1 MVALLNGCSWIP
13 GPTRTPHFRRRFRRK
28 ACVSRVIGIRRGA
41 KSFAAS
47 PICPRPA
54 RRLRVTHG
62 SSHGP
67 PPSLAISPEQTGA
80 SKSAWNGASP
90 PSSSFICTERLPVT
104 RSDCTVVAATS
115 GRVEENTLTP
125 RQFAETLDRTAAG
138 GPAAVVFGPEDNG
151 LTTAERRLC
160 HVTVRIPSAPEQP
173 SLNLAQAVLVLAYEL
188 SMVGCPEQAELRE
201 RVSAAEFETVMDALR
216 GALVEIG
223 YLNHANPHAIMAELR
238 DLFWRGA
245 PTAREIALLR
255 GLARQVAWAAR
266 QARQTGDGGRV

>member
-1 MVALLNGCSWIP
+1 MAVRTAVRFVMLRPRQAANVAAACRALKNMGFAHLVLTEALPGSTEARALAYGAWDVLDAAQTASSLN
-13 GPTRTPHFRRRFRRK
+13 
-28 ACVSRVIGIRRGA
+28 
-41 KSFAAS
+41 AAV
-47 PICPRPA
+47 A
-54 RRLRVTHG
+54 
-62 SSHGP
+62 
-67 PPSLAISPEQTGA
+67 
-80 SKSAWNGASP
+80 
-90 PSSSFICTERLPVT
+90 
-104 RSDCTVVAATS
+104 DCTVVAATS

-188 SMVGCPEQAELRE
+188 RMVGCSEQAELRE
-201 RVSAAEFETVMDALR
+201 RVSAAEFEAVMDALR
-216 GALVEIG
+216 AALVEIG

-245 PTAREIALLR
+245 LTAREIALLR

-266 QARQTGDGGRV
+266 LARPTGDGGRV